1 MRLLQRLNP
10 SQSPRVEAAMYK
22 MARGNS
28 LITVVG
34 LIFTLLFVGFQF
46 HDSVD
51 VTRLSIWITLMLS
64 AAALGSLAHR
74 ALHPADFTGTPT
86 VGQMK
91 AWRRVQ
97 LFAFVVEGF
106 AWGSLGLLFE
116 LDRSATQNALFLV
129 FYLAA
134 MSVGGHA
141 SASHSYRL
149 YLLAVSCSLFVMLP
163 NLANGFGEH
172 AMTLFFLV
180 LLYAAFIA
188 KVAFSSQKTVL
199 RSVELQIENEELL
212 KEKTLASQLAERE
225 RIYRDLHDDVGA
237 KLLGLAISAQR
248 ANLPFEADLA
258 RSALQDLRDVVS
270 RSSQISTRFDHL
282 LADWR
287 AETERRVQA
296 AGLDLGWHV
305 PMTEDALPVNPSAS
319 LHLSRILRE
328 AISNVLRHA
337 CASHIHVSLEKNGDR
352 WILQIQDDGV
362 GLPETDFKIHRG
374 MNGMQERASMLGG
387 HVTWK
392 SLSPRGCNVV
402 VEFAIPRP
410 APDQAALT

>member
-1 MRLLQRLNP
+1 MSLLQRLNP
-10 SQSPRVEAAMYK
+10 AQSPTVEAALYR

-28 LITVVG
+28 LITVAG
-34 LIFTLLFVGFQF
+34 LLLTLLFVGFQF
-46 HDSVD
+46 HDHVD
-51 VTRLSIWITLMLS
+51 AARLSIWITLMSS
-64 AAALGSLAHR
+64 AAALGFLAHR

-86 VGQMK
+86 LGQMQ
-91 AWRRVQ
+91 AWRRIQ
-97 LFAFVVEGF
+97 LAAFVVEGF
-106 AWGSLGLLFE
+106 AWGSLGLMFD
-116 LDRSATQNALFLV
+116 LDQSATQNALFLV

-149 YLLAVSCSLFVMLP
+149 YLLAVTCSLIVMLP
-163 NLANGFGEH
+163 SLAQGFGEH
-172 AMTLFFLV
+172 AMTLCFLV
-180 LLYAAFIA
+180 SLYAAFIA
-188 KVAFSSQKTVL
+188 KVAFSSQETVL

-212 KEKTLASQLAERE
+212 KEKALAMQLAERE

-248 ANLPFEADLA
+248 ANLPREADLA

-270 RSSQISTRFDHL
+270 RSSQIATRFDHL

-296 AGLDLGWHV
+296 AGLELGWHV
-305 PMTEDALPVNPSAS
+305 PMTEDALPVNPAAS

-337 CASHIHVSLEKNGDR
+337 CASHIQVSLEKNGER
-352 WILQIQDDGV
+352 WRLQIQDDGV
-362 GLPETDFKIHRG
+362 GLPEADFKSHRG

-387 HVTWK
+387 HVTWE
-392 SLSPRGCNVV
+392 SLSPRGCKVV
-402 VEFAIPRP
+402 VEFAIPRLTLDP
-410 APDQAALT
+410 AAPA